1 LSISVEFL
9 QAKNGDETLKINE
22 YFIHSKYNP
31 IKEAEQ
37 LVDRQYTPH
46 HTHIIFGYG
55 CGYIVEALLKRR
67 SFEENIIVVD
77 PLFNNQTLELK
88 HQASNLFAFNSK
100 VIPIFELYINEIAA
114 NTRVS
119 FKTICTPNYEKVFPN
134 EYKEL
139 LKKIVDLQYKNRTND
154 YTLIRYAKEWQRNF
168 IENLRNLNE
177 DCTIEK
183 LHKQYNCPVVIA
195 SGGPSLTKQIPFI
208 KKYRNNMIL
217 ISAGSTTNSLLSND
231 IEPDY
236 VVTIDGGE
244 PNYNHFKQLDLKNA
258 EIIYSMQNHY
268 KVRGSFSQRGYLIGT
283 HSFNKLSNYLEK
295 ELNLKLP
302 TLEYGG
308 SVAHAAFNIAHYISS
323 GPIALIGQDLA
334 YTDNLTHAA
343 NNKNARKIDEA
354 FIKEQEAFQV
364 EGYYG
369 EPVWTNPVFQS
380 MKLDFEALIMVR
392 KPDAPYFNCTE
403 GGIKINGFE
412 HLTFEGFLKKFASD
426 TKISKVT
433 KVNDTSLYLDIHD
446 KLKQI
451 LNNLNELNE
460 LLNKGLTIVKKI
472 ESLNQIDQ
480 KALKK
485 LDSIEKKVNKLLD
498 KIPMEPMTNSITI
511 DILNHY
517 LPVENETTIETY
529 KRVNR
534 QTKALYTQLQDAIN
548 YTEQCIKNVLEN
560 SEVENNE

>member
-1 LSISVEFL
+1 MSISVEFL

-37 LVDRQYTPH
+37 LVDSQYTPH

-55 CGYIVEALLKRR
+55 CGYIVEELLKRR
-67 SFEENIIVVD
+67 AFQENIIVVD

-119 FKTICTPNYEKVFPN
+119 FKTICTPNYDKVFPN

-139 LKKIVDLQYKNRTND
+139 LRKIVDLQYKNRTND

-177 DCTIEK
+177 DGTIEE
-183 LHKQYNCPVVIA
+183 LHKQYNCPIVVA
-195 SGGPSLTKQIPFI
+195 AGGPSLTKQISLL

-268 KVRGSFSQRGYLIGT
+268 KVRESFSQRGYLIGT

-343 NNKNARKIDEA
+343 NNKNARKIDQA

-369 EPVWTNPVFQS
+369 ELVWTNPVF
-380 MKLDFEALIMVR
+380 
-392 KPDAPYFNCTE
+392 
-403 GGIKINGFE
+403 
-412 HLTFEGFLKKFASD
+412 
-426 TKISKVT
+426 
-433 KVNDTSLYLDIHD
+433 
-446 KLKQI
+446 
-451 LNNLNELNE
+451 
-460 LLNKGLTIVKKI
+460 
-472 ESLNQIDQ
+472 
-480 KALKK
+480 
-485 LDSIEKKVNKLLD
+485 
-498 KIPMEPMTNSITI
+498 
-511 DILNHY
+511 
-517 LPVENETTIETY
+517 
-529 KRVNR
+529 
-534 QTKALYTQLQDAIN
+534 
-548 YTEQCIKNVLEN
+548 
-560 SEVENNE
+560 

>member
-1 LSISVEFL
+1 MSISVELL

-37 LVDRQYTPH
+37 LVNGQYTPH

-55 CGYIVEALLKRR
+55 CGYIVEALLNRR
-67 SFEENIIVVD
+67 AFQENIIVID
-77 PLFNNQTLELK
+77 PLFDNYNLEFK
-88 HQASNLFAFNSK
+88 HQASSLFAFNST

-119 FKTICTPNYEKVFPN
+119 FKTICTPNYDKVFPN

-139 LKKIVDLQYKNRTND
+139 LRKIVDLQYKNRTND
-154 YTLIRYAKEWQRNF
+154 YTLIRYAKDWQRNF

-177 DCTIEK
+177 DSSIEE
-183 LHKQYNCPVVIA
+183 LHKQYNCPVVVA
-195 SGGPSLTKQIPFI
+195 SGGPSLTKQIPLL

-244 PNYNHFKQLDLKNA
+244 PNYNHFKQLKLNNA
-258 EIIYSMQNHY
+258 EIIYCMQNHF
-268 KVRGSFSQRGYLIGT
+268 KVRESFSKRGYLIGT
-283 HSFNKLSNYLEK
+283 ESFNKLSMYLEK
-295 ELNLKLP
+295 EFNLKFP
-302 TLEYGG
+302 NLEYGG

-343 NNKNARKIDEA
+343 NNKHAQKIDEA
-354 FIKEQEAFQV
+354 FIKEREAFQI

-380 MKLDFEALIMVR
+380 MKLDFEALITVR
-392 KPDAPYFNCTE
+392 KPDVPFFNCTE
-403 GGIKINGFE
+403 GGVKLNGFE
-412 HLTFEGFLKKFASD
+412 QITLEDFLLKFSNNEEVNKVKKNNSSLNLD
-426 TKISKVT
+426 THK
-433 KVNDTSLYLDIHD
+433 SLNQL
-446 KLKQI
+446 
-451 LNNLNELNE
+451 
-460 LLNKGLTIVKKI
+460 LLNLDELIEKLDKGIVLLESI
-472 ESLNQIDQ
+472 ESLKGYDN
-480 KALKK
+480 KSLKK
-485 LDSIEKKVNKLLD
+485 INSVEKSVNKLLD
-498 KIPMEPMTNSITI
+498 KIPMEPMTNIITI
-511 DILNHY
+511 DILNNY
-517 LPVENETTIETY
+517 LPVENESDNEAFM
-529 KRVNR
+529 RANR
-534 QTKALYTQLQDAIN
+534 QTKALYTQLQEAAI
-548 YTEQCIKNVLEN
+548 YTESCIKKVLEN
-560 SEVENNE
+560 SEV

>member
-1 LSISVEFL
+1 LNINIEFL
-9 QAKNGDETLKINE
+9 PSKNGEETLKINE
-22 YFIHSKYNP
+22 YFVHSKYNP
-31 IKEAEQ
+31 NKEAEQ
-37 LVDRQYTPH
+37 LIHRQYTPH

-55 CGYIVEALLKRR
+55 CGYVVDALLKRR
-67 SFEENIIVVD
+67 SFEETIIVID
-77 PLFNNQTLELK
+77 PLFDSRTLRPERK
-88 HQASNLFAFNSK
+88 SSNLFLLDSTAISML
-100 VIPIFELYINEIAA
+100 ELYINKIAA
-114 NTRVS
+114 NTRVA
-119 FKTICTPNYEKVFPN
+119 FKIICTSNYEKVFPK

-139 LKKIVDLQYKNRTND
+139 LKKIVDIQYKNRTND

-168 IENLRNLNE
+168 IENLRNLNK
-177 DCTIEK
+177 DCTIER
-183 LHKQYNCPVVIA
+183 LHKQYNCPIVIA
-195 SGGPSLTKQIPFI
+195 SGGPSLTKQIPLL
-208 KKYRNNMIL
+208 KKYRNNLIL

-244 PNYNHFKQLDLKNA
+244 PNYNHFKQLNFKNA
-258 EIIYSMQNHY
+258 EIIYCMQNHY
-268 KVRGSFSQRGYLIGT
+268 KVRKSFSQRGYIIGT
-283 HSFNKLSNYLEK
+283 ESFDELSMYLEK
-295 ELNLKLP
+295 EFNLKFP
-302 TLEYGG
+302 ALEYGG

-343 NNKNARKIDEA
+343 NNKYAREIDEA
-354 FIKEQEAFQV
+354 FIKEREAFQV

-369 EPVWTNPVFQS
+369 EPVWTNPVLQS
-380 MKLDFEALIMVR
+380 MKLDFEALITVR
-392 KPDAPYFNCTE
+392 KPDVPYFNCTE
-403 GGIKINGFE
+403 GGVKINGFE
-412 HLTFEGFLKKFASD
+412 QMTFEDFFKKFAGD
-426 TKISKVT
+426 KVISKVT
-433 KVNDTSLYLDIHD
+433 KVNDTSLQLDVHD

-451 LNNLNELNE
+451 LINLNELKE
-460 LLNKGLTIVKKI
+460 LLIKGLTIVKKI

-485 LDSIEKKVNKLLD
+485 LDSIDKKVNKLLV

-517 LPVENETTIETY
+517 LPIENETTTETY
-529 KRVNR
+529 KRVNK

-548 YTEQCIKNVLEN
+548 YTEQCIKKVLEN

>member
-1 LSISVEFL
+1 MEFL
-9 QAKNGDETLKINE
+9 QAKNGVETLKINE

-31 IKEAEQ
+31 AKEAEQ

-55 CGYIVEALLKRR
+55 CGYIVEALLNRR
-67 SFEENIIVVD
+67 SFQENIIVVD
-77 PLFNNQTLELK
+77 PLFDNQILELK
-88 HQASNLFAFNSK
+88 HQASNLFAFNSTM
-100 VIPIFELYINEIAA
+100 IPIFELYINEIAA

-119 FKTICTPNYEKVFPN
+119 FKTICTPNYDKVFPN

-139 LKKIVDLQYKNRTND
+139 LRKIVDIQYKNRTIN

-168 IENLRNLNE
+168 VENLRNINK
-177 DCTIEK
+177 DSTIEK
-183 LHKQYNCPVVIA
+183 LHKQYNCPVVVA
-195 SGGPSLTKQIPFI
+195 SGGPSLTKQIPLL
-208 KKYRNNMIL
+208 KKYRNNIIL
-217 ISAGSTTNSLLSND
+217 ISAGSTTNSLISNN

-244 PNYNHFKQLDLKNA
+244 PNYNHFKQLKLDNA
-258 EIIYSMQNHY
+258 EIIYSMQNHF
-268 KVRGSFSQRGYLIGT
+268 KVRESFSQRGYLIGT
-283 HSFNKLSNYLEK
+283 EHFNKLALYLEK
-295 ELNLKLP
+295 EFNVNFP
-302 TLEYGG
+302 ALEYGG
-308 SVAHAAFNIAHYISS
+308 SVAHAAFNVAHYISS

-369 EPVWTNPVFQS
+369 EPVWTSPVLQS
-380 MKLDFEALIMVR
+380 MKLDFEALITVR
-392 KPDAPYFNCTE
+392 KPDVPFFNCTE
-403 GGIKINGFE
+403 GGVKINGFKQ
-412 HLTFEGFLKKFASD
+412 LTFEDFLKKFASE
-426 TKISKVT
+426 IEICKVSN
-433 KVNDTSLYLDIHD
+433 VNNSSLHLDIHD
-446 KLKQI
+446 KLKQTVRH
-451 LNNLNELNE
+451 LNELKG

-472 ESLNQIDQ
+472 ETLHQMDQ
-480 KALKK
+480 HAYNK
-485 LDSIEKKVNKLLD
+485 LGSIEKKVNKLLD
-498 KIPMEPMTNSITI
+498 KIPMEPMTNAITI
-511 DILNHY
+511 DILKHY
-517 LPVENETTIETY
+517 LPVENETTAEAY

-548 YTEQCIKNVLEN
+548 YTEQCIKNVFEN